1 MSTQAARQG
10 GERALPNSRALRSVR
25 AVCALTCVRRSQP
38 SIGLAHLARAPSCR
52 LKEEHARGVGTCG
65 AVVQASVGHD
75 AREDDAK
82 NALVRTAHTPA
93 HRRRRMRDVSAA
105 QCGAESDRLE
115 RRGFEMPSKKRE
127 PRPRRRAR
135 STIQFTWRVST
146 SQACTHQQSSAF
158 PATIRNLGPTGNSSC
173 LCRVGSRSIA
183 FNIKNARGPG
193 SVRLCPA
200 GYLPNLGELARARTR
215 CPFAKNTYVA
225 PPPRC
230 LRAGAPSYE
239 TG

>member
-105 QCGAESDRLE
+105 QELRRRPTDHLNDVSDRL
-115 RRGFEMPSKKRE
+115 EMPSKKRE
-127 PRPRRRAR
+127 QL
-135 STIQFTWRVST
+135 STIHFTWRVST
-146 SQACTHQQSSAF
+146 SQACRTQQGTAQRFSHS
-158 PATIRNLGPTGNSSC
+158 ATIRNLGTRRVVSG
-173 LCRVGSRSIA
+173 RVGSVL
-183 FNIKNARGPG
+183 G
-193 SVRLCPA
+193 SVRLGVRA
-200 GYLPNLGELARARTR
+200 GCEAPEDLPN
-215 CPFAKNTYVA
+215 
-225 PPPRC
+225 
-230 LRAGAPSYE
+230 
-239 TG
+239 

>member
-146 SQACTHQQSSAF
+146 SQACRTQQGTAQRFSHS
-158 PATIRNLGPTGNSSC
+158 ATIRNLGTRRVVSG
-173 LCRVGSRSIA
+173 RVGSVL
-183 FNIKNARGPG
+183 G
-193 SVRLCPA
+193 SVRLGVRA
-200 GYLPNLGELARARTR
+200 GCEAPEDLPN
-215 CPFAKNTYVA
+215 
-225 PPPRC
+225 
-230 LRAGAPSYE
+230 
-239 TG
+239 